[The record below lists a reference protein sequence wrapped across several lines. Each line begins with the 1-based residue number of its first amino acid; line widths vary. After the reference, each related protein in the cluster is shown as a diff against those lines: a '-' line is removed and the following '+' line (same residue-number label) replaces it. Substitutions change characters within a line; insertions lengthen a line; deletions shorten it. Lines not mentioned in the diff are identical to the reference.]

1 MDATAYFL
9 KILSDK
15 LVCTTPDHDEACLKL
30 CSIFYVVLSDFFH
43 VDMRWLSL
51 TGVEFQ
57 QILINNMADSSNFL
71 KILLEHLQQSRSN
84 YHYHIRGG
92 TTFPRDVVV
101 AGDQLY
107 IVIHGGVIRPRCLLF
122 NIS

>member
-1 MDATAYFL
+1 MTRHVLNFVL
-9 KILSDK
+9 FFM
-15 LVCTTPDHDEACLKL
+15 L
-30 CSIFYVVLSDFFH
+30 CYQIFFH

-51 TGVEFQ
+51 TGEEFQ
-57 QILINNMADSSNFL
+57 QILINNMADSSNFP

-92 TTFPRDVVV
+92 ATFPRDVVV

-107 IVIHGGVIRPRCLLF
+107 LVIHGGVIRPICLLC